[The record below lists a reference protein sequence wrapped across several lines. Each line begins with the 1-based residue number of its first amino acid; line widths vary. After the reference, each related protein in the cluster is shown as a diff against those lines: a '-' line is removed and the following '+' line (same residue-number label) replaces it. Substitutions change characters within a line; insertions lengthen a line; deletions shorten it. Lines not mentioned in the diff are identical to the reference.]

1 MDKDIFLKNF
11 GKRVKRM
18 RLAAGYT
25 QEELANLVGTSKSMI
40 SSYEAGKNDPAQSV
54 ILKLS
59 TILHVSPDNLMGWES
74 EFDRELRLAI
84 IQHREESD
92 LSTAEVSE
100 AIGTEESSIKN
111 YELGEACD
119 AKIPRKII
127 EEAFGEGYYDFLNLY
142 GLYDE
147 YIPPQFDGDADAYEA
162 FKAAVDA
169 DATATPYQGPNVITF
184 TPEERAMISE
194 YRELDIYGKESVS
207 WTIQHELKRC
217 KAAARHDIPSIIEQ
231 AGASYSHRIPFPG
244 KVSAGTGVETIVGY
258 DTIAGPAHADF
269 ALLIDGDSMV
279 PRYHDGQ
286 VIYIKSQPVVDNGQI
301 AVVQVQG
308 INDFI
313 PMAYLKKVYKEA
325 DHVRLASL
333 NRKYADLKV
342 PYEDL
347 TVLGVVI
354 S

>member
-1 MDKDIFLKNF
+1 MSFQTRLKSLIEFRHLSQVELAKKADLWPSAISAYLKGEYQPKSDKIDLLADALSVPADYLLLRDDLATDIVQGMGPVVAADRADADLSQKDAA
-11 GKRVKRM
+11 R
-18 RLAAGYT
+18 AAGVPLEEVADLESGSRCSAYAAK
-25 QEELANLVGTSKSMI
+25 QIIELALGFDYY
-40 SSYEAGKNDPAQSV
+40 SYLN
-54 ILKLS
+54 
-59 TILHVSPDNLMGWES
+59 
-74 EFDRELRLAI
+74 
-84 IQHREESD
+84 
-92 LSTAEVSE
+92 
-100 AIGTEESSIKN
+100 N
-111 YELGEACD
+111 Y
-119 AKIPRKII
+119 
-127 EEAFGEGYYDFLNLY
+127 F
-142 GLYDE
+142 LYDE

-169 DATATPYQGPNVITF
+169 DATATPYQGPNVIAF

-258 DTIAGPAHADF
+258 DTIAGPARADF

-313 PMAYLKKVYKEA
+313 PRAYLKKVYKET

-342 PYEDL
+342 SYEDL

-354 S
+354 G